1 MQKFNIIDFIYI
13 VDLSL
18 LNFIY
23 YSDVI
28 DNSYKIN
35 ENGQLHLNMNT
46 KNKKILA
53 GFIIN
58 NINDHIQ
65 FGATNIIINTCK
77 PMQNWR
83 QDLRGNAIRSY
94 KYKLI
99 DNSIYIDNIKF
110 NLFLDSIFNKLTNAN
125 LKNTS
130 NYTVINNTE
139 ASIKI
144 CQNNFKCVQFENI
157 DVTDV
162 TKTLKSL
169 LINLGSVNC
178 NALNYNNIIIN
189 DGNNEYVHCSTC
201 RDDIVETIRL
211 NLLEK
216 GII

>member
-1 MQKFNIIDFIYI
+1 MQKFNVIDFIHI

-18 LNFIY
+18 LNFID

-28 DNSYKIN
+28 DNSYQIN

-58 NINDHIQ
+58 NINNSIQ
-65 FGATNIIINTCK
+65 FGATNIVINTCK

-83 QDLRGNAIRSY
+83 QDLRGNAVRSY
-94 KYKLI
+94 KYKFI
-99 DNSIYIDNIKF
+99 DSSIYVDNIKF
-110 NLFLDSIFNKLTNAN
+110 NQFLDTIFNKLDKLN
-125 LKNTS
+125 LKNIS
-130 NYTVINNTE
+130 QYTISETYGVS
-139 ASIKI
+139 AKI
-144 CQNNFKCVQFENI
+144 FQNNFQCIQFENI
-157 DVTDV
+157 DVIDV

-169 LINLGSVNC
+169 LVNLGSVTC
-178 NALNYNNIIIN
+178 NTLNYNNLIIN
-189 DGNNEYVHCSTC
+189 DGNNDYTHCSIC
-201 RDDIVETIRL
+201 RDDIVESIRL